1 MANEVAVGDRV
12 DGVAGRDII
21 NHRDGC
27 LAVPQILSKM
37 LIALLVSNAITAAF
51 FFGVGFLV
59 AHSAGQLKQALALA
73 GFP

>member
-1 MANEVAVGDRV
+1 MANEVAVGDKV
-12 DGVAGRDII
+12 GAVVGRDVI

-37 LIALLVSNAITAAF
+37 LITLLVSNAITAAL